1 LSTETSHGNAVP
13 DESGLV
19 TETLKVANMLVA
31 LNAHHVKLLKLQLA
45 DQPKIL
51 SKNLSKTQPLITKNV
66 SVLNSNV
73 NVTLNSV
80 TNQVLAKKALKP
92 STVWTMTTVAK
103 SCWNVFQ
110 KMVMDVLDKS
120 ATDGGNIL
128 LPSTLAKSTKK
139 DTVNLAL
146 VSKITFGVVM
156 MNEILVQIFQS
167 ALKTNTL
174 LQLDNGVTTATT
186 LI

>member
-51 SKNLSKTQPLITKNV
+51 SKNLSKTQPLIKNV
-66 SVLNSNV
+66 SVLNSNL

-92 STVWTMTTVAK
+92 STVWTMTTVVKFCCTA
-103 SCWNVFQ
+103 FQ
-110 KMVMDVLDKS
+110 KEEMVVLDKS
-120 ATDGGNIL
+120 ATAGGNTL
-128 LPSTLAKSTKK
+128 STSTLAKNTKK
-139 DTVNLAL
+139 DTVLLVL
-146 VSKITFGVVM
+146 VSKVTIGVVT

-174 LQLDNGVTTATT
+174 LQLDNGVTTVHS
-186 LI
+186 LG